1 MTHAYSGKD
10 KGVREPG
17 QHMGVISGEVWL
29 LERSERSEW
38 SGLEAGEPQVHT
50 PARDGHGCRAANA
63 QASSVACMCKKHTFG
78 SPRVNKEDSRASESL
93 LSISA
98 IFLKWDFS

>member
-1 MTHAYSGKD
+1 MYSLNARMTHAYSGKD

-38 SGLEAGEPQVHT
+38 SGLEAGEPQVH
-50 PARDGHGCRAANA
+50 ANA